1 MNEDDFHAGHLKPCS
16 VCGRICDSLS
26 PNNRDWPFSTFDLKN
41 TKIWIHEGCLANEIQ
56 TSINEIRQNIRRG
69 GISD

>member
-41 TKIWIHEGCLANEIQ
+41 TKIWIHSGCQRAKVNLLLTNWKL
-56 TSINEIRQNIRRG
+56 
-69 GISD
+69 